1 VVNCFTAYST
11 VELVSGARVRM
22 DQLQVG
28 DRVLSV
34 DDLGQLA
41 HSPVV
46 AFTSV
51 YPNRSGS
58 AVHIEFGHQGRISLS
73 PIHLLFVSDSA
84 VGAPR
89 DEQAMHVRPGMYL
102 WSLDARDKSRLE
114 PAMVASVTFGE
125 ETGWFT
131 PLTASG
137 TLIVD
142 GVLASCHT
150 TGPHGLVRVM
160 YAPWQWWLHYFPA
173 PLGLPFV
180 GDNAAVPF
188 YSRVLRRGVV
198 GSAVEWLLRGF
209 FEETRK

>member
-46 AFTSV
+46 AFTGV
-51 YPNRSGS
+51 FPNRSGS
-58 AVHIEFGHQGRISLS
+58 AVHIEFSHQGRISLS
-73 PIHLLFVSDSA
+73 PSHLLFVSDSA

-89 DEQAMHVRPGMYL
+89 DVQATHVQPGMYL
-102 WSLDARDKSRLE
+102 WSKGETLALE
-114 PAMVASVTFGE
+114 PALVTSVTFGE

-137 TLIVD
+137 TLMVD

-150 TGPHGLVRVM
+150 TGPHRLVRAL

-173 PLGLPFV
+173 PAGLPSKAEETF
-180 GDNAAVPF
+180 PF
-188 YSRVLRRGVV
+188 FTRVLRQGAV
-198 GSAVEWLLRGF
+198 GKAAEALLRGF